1 VTQGGGKA
9 SYFFHHVLRV
19 SRWERPSP
27 QLAAEIEARLAA
39 EAAARTHAEEKRKA
53 AVDAQATAVAQ
64 AKEKGEVLKRDAET
78 KVKAWM
84 AASSSSQ
91 SASNGK
97 LCSNNRPFSELL
109 ADLPAALPFAPK
121 LQLAPGASS
130 AEVKKAYMK
139 AARAIH
145 PDKVVIGQ
153 ALPGGAGIV
162 DLEAAIRAEVLFTAL
177 AAMYEDFKAT

>member
-1 VTQGGGKA
+1 
-9 SYFFHHVLRV
+9 V

-84 AASSSSQ
+84 AASSSSSSSSQ